1 MTDIPGSIPA
11 PPMTSLVIEAV
22 ITVITVGI
30 GPNMRAVT
38 LIRIERVSKIIPGE
52 SLNGI
57 FIIAKQIKEI
67 IKPLRIGC
75 IRLYLEGNR
84 YITS

>member
-1 MTDIPGSIPA
+1 MTEIDCSISVPH
-11 PPMTSLVIEAV
+11 MTSLVIEAV
-22 ITVITVGI
+22 MTVFTVGI

-67 IKPLRIGC
+67 I
-75 IRLYLEGNR
+75 NR
-84 YITS
+84 